1 MKKIYELDFYG
12 KKLSFEIGRVAKQ
25 ANAAVLARHGDT
37 VILVT
42 TVLAEKAREGL
53 DFFPL
58 LVDYEE
64 RYYAAGKVPG
74 GFIKR
79 EGRPSESAI
88 LSGRMIDRSIRSLF
102 PEWMRHDVHV
112 VATVMSVDQKNPANI
127 LGINGASLAL
137 AISDIP
143 WNGPIGAV
151 RIGCLDGKLVVN
163 PDEKDLP
170 NSTLDLTVAGH
181 RGGITMVEAGA
192 KEVSEELLVDAM
204 ELANEAIGKI
214 MDFIDEVVAEIGKPK
229 AQLPAPEVIEEIDNW
244 MRDNLTD
251 EIYAA
256 VQINQKQPRGA
267 AIAAA
272 QQKAEDFFAESYPD
286 SAKYIATIMDE
297 MVKKA
302 VRRLLLVDKKRA
314 DGRAMDELRP
324 ITCEVDILP
333 MTHGSAL
340 FTRGETQSL
349 GVTTLGMMGTDDQVM
364 DGLKLDEPS
373 KRFILHY
380 NFPPYSVGEVRP
392 MRGPGRREIGHGA
405 LAERALRAVFPEEE
419 SFPYVVRQ
427 VSDILESNGS
437 SSMASVC
444 SGSLAMM
451 AAGVPV
457 KKAVA
462 GIAMGLIADNGQV
475 CILTDIQGLEDH
487 YGDMDFKVAGTRDGV
502 TALQMDNKAGGITRE
517 ILTQALA
524 QAKKGRYQILDIM
537 DSVISEPRPELAP
550 TAPKI
555 VTFNI
560 DPEKIRDVIGSGGK
574 TIRGIVQQTGA
585 KIDVEDSGKVS
596 VAAVNEE
603 SAAMAVKIIKD
614 LVREVEAGETFVGT
628 VTRMLTFGVFIEVL
642 PGKEGLL
649 HVSEISNYRVPS
661 VEDAFEIGEKVL
673 VTVKE
678 IDDMH
683 RVNLS
688 RKKLLDKLD
697 ELALEPEFRDQIPVE
712 KAREERYSQF
722 PRGGG
727 ERREGGRGDRG
738 GRDRDRDRGE
748 RRERDQK
755 HDMDDFEEKPHRPAR
770 RFERERKN

>member
-151 RIGCLDGKLVVN
+151 RIGCIDGKLVVN

-537 DSVISEPRPELAP
+537 DFVISEPRPELAP

-748 RRERDQK
+748 RRERDQR
-755 HDMDDFEEKPHRPAR
+755 HEAGDFEEKPHRPAR

>member
-151 RIGCLDGKLVVN
+151 RIGCIDGKLVVN

-688 RKKLLDKLD
+688 RKKLLDRLD

-748 RRERDQK
+748 RRERDQR
-755 HDMDDFEEKPHRPAR
+755 HEADDFEEKPHRPAR